1 MAGDT
6 IIGWIKSNGIGLM
19 ILGLLGAGSY
29 IINDMHKQ
37 AIVKIDALA
46 ATAAVMQ
53 NEMKAQDARVKALEF
68 RGDYTDKSAT
78 EFKSTVTESL
88 REIKRQLEK
97 INDKIV
103 GGGSVS
109 GGIR

>member
-6 IIGWIKSNGIGLM
+6 ILGWIRSNGIGLL
-19 ILGLLGAGSY
+19 ILGLLSAGSY

-37 AIVKIDALA
+37 AIIKIDALA
-46 ATAAVMQ
+46 VTAAVMQ

-68 RGDYTDKSAT
+68 KGEYTDKSAT
-78 EFKSTVTESL
+78 EFKSAVTESL
-88 REIKRQLEK
+88 KEIKRQLEK
-97 INDKIV
+97 INDKI